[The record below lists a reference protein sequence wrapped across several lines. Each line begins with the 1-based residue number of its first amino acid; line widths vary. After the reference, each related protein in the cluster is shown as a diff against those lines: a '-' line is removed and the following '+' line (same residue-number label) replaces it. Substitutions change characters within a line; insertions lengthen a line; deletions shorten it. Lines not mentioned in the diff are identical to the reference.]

1 MNIYSESPIVL
12 GSPSFLYNNSMN
24 QIDFRLATPDD
35 AEALLAIYKPY
46 VEKTAITFEYD
57 VRDFLKEND
66 NFCLIIYVFN
76 KLDSLIFLKN
86 SEETHE
92 ILVSSLYMNEYST
105 FKECVNFLIN
115 KFSNY
120 KIIIDSTFKDKNF
133 INVVKKNGGVLK
145 NNRYIIQL

>member
-1 MNIYSESPIVL
+1 MAKVQVKYLTKPTNEI
-12 GSPSFLYNNSMN
+12 
-24 QIDFRLATPDD
+24 IDHINKFN
-35 AEALLAIYKPY
+35 
-46 VEKTAITFEYD
+46 KTINEDD

-105 FKECVNFLIN
+105 FKECINFLIN

-145 NNRYIIQL
+145 NNRYIIRKK

>member
-1 MNIYSESPIVL
+1 MAKVQVKYLTKPTNEI
-12 GSPSFLYNNSMN
+12 
-24 QIDFRLATPDD
+24 IDHINKFN
-35 AEALLAIYKPY
+35 
-46 VEKTAITFEYD
+46 KTINEDD

-120 KIIIDSTFKDKNF
+120 KVVIDSTFKDKNF

>member
-1 MNIYSESPIVL
+1 MAKVQVKYLTKPTNEIIDHINKFNKTISE
-12 GSPSFLYNNSMN
+12 
-24 QIDFRLATPDD
+24 D
-35 AEALLAIYKPY
+35 
-46 VEKTAITFEYD
+46 D

-120 KIIIDSTFKDKNF
+120 KIVIDSTFKDKNF

>member
-1 MNIYSESPIVL
+1 MAKVQVKYLTKPTNEI
-12 GSPSFLYNNSMN
+12 
-24 QIDFRLATPDD
+24 IDHINKFN
-35 AEALLAIYKPY
+35 
-46 VEKTAITFEYD
+46 KTINEDD

-120 KIIIDSTFKDKNF
+120 KIVIDSTFKDKNF

-145 NNRYIIQL
+145 NNRYIIQNIQ

>member
-1 MNIYSESPIVL
+1 MAKVQVKYLTKPTNEI
-12 GSPSFLYNNSMN
+12 
-24 QIDFRLATPDD
+24 IDHINKFN
-35 AEALLAIYKPY
+35 
-46 VEKTAITFEYD
+46 KTINEDD

-92 ILVSSLYMNEYST
+92 IFVSSLYMNEYST

-120 KIIIDSTFKDKNF
+120 KIVIDSTFKDKNF

>member
-1 MNIYSESPIVL
+1 MAKVQVKYLTKPTNEI
-12 GSPSFLYNNSMN
+12 
-24 QIDFRLATPDD
+24 IDHINKFN
-35 AEALLAIYKPY
+35 
-46 VEKTAITFEYD
+46 KTINEDD

-120 KIIIDSTFKDKNF
+120 KIVIDSFKDKNF

>member
-1 MNIYSESPIVL
+1 MAKVQVKYLTKPTNEI
-12 GSPSFLYNNSMN
+12 
-24 QIDFRLATPDD
+24 IDHINKFN
-35 AEALLAIYKPY
+35 
-46 VEKTAITFEYD
+46 KTINEDD

-115 KFSNY
+115 KFS
-120 KIIIDSTFKDKNF
+120 
-133 INVVKKNGGVLK
+133 
-145 NNRYIIQL
+145 

>member
-1 MNIYSESPIVL
+1 MAKVQVKYLTKPTNEI
-12 GSPSFLYNNSMN
+12 
-24 QIDFRLATPDD
+24 IDHINKFN
-35 AEALLAIYKPY
+35 
-46 VEKTAITFEYD
+46 KTINEDD

-115 KFSNY
+115 KFSIY

>member
-1 MNIYSESPIVL
+1 MAKVQVKYLTKPTNEI
-12 GSPSFLYNNSMN
+12 
-24 QIDFRLATPDD
+24 IDHINKFN
-35 AEALLAIYKPY
+35 
-46 VEKTAITFEYD
+46 KTINEDD

-92 ILVSSLYMNEYST
+92 ILVYSLYMNEYST

>member
-1 MNIYSESPIVL
+1 MAKVQVKYLTKPTNEI
-12 GSPSFLYNNSMN
+12 
-24 QIDFRLATPDD
+24 IDHINKFN
-35 AEALLAIYKPY
+35 
-46 VEKTAITFEYD
+46 KTINEDD
-57 VRDFLKEND
+57 VRDFLNEND

>member
-1 MNIYSESPIVL
+1 MAKVQVKYLTKPTNEI
-12 GSPSFLYNNSMN
+12 
-24 QIDFRLATPDD
+24 IDHINKFN
-35 AEALLAIYKPY
+35 
-46 VEKTAITFEYD
+46 KTINEDD

-76 KLDSLIFLKN
+76 
-86 SEETHE
+86 E

-120 KIIIDSTFKDKNF
+120 KIVIDSTFKDKNF

-145 NNRYIIQL
+145 NNRYIIQI

>member
-1 MNIYSESPIVL
+1 MAKVQVKYLTKPTNEI
-12 GSPSFLYNNSMN
+12 
-24 QIDFRLATPDD
+24 IDHINKFN
-35 AEALLAIYKPY
+35 
-46 VEKTAITFEYD
+46 KTINEDD

-86 SEETHE
+86 NEETHE
-92 ILVSSLYMNEYST
+92 ILVSSLYMNEYTT

-120 KIIIDSTFKDKNF
+120 KIVIDSTFKDKNF
-133 INVVKKNGGVLK
+133 INVVKKIGGVLK

>member
-1 MNIYSESPIVL
+1 MAKVQVKYLTKPTNEI
-12 GSPSFLYNNSMN
+12 
-24 QIDFRLATPDD
+24 IDHINKFN
-35 AEALLAIYKPY
+35 
-46 VEKTAITFEYD
+46 KTINEDD

-92 ILVSSLYMNEYST
+92 ILVASLYMNEYST

-120 KIIIDSTFKDKNF
+120 KIVIDSTFKDKNF

>member
-1 MNIYSESPIVL
+1 MAKVQVKYLTKPTNEI
-12 GSPSFLYNNSMN
+12 
-24 QIDFRLATPDD
+24 IDHINKFN
-35 AEALLAIYKPY
+35 
-46 VEKTAITFEYD
+46 KTINEDD
-57 VRDFLKEND
+57 VRDFLNEND

-86 SEETHE
+86 NEETHE

-120 KIIIDSTFKDKNF
+120 KIVIDSTFKDKNF

>member
-1 MNIYSESPIVL
+1 MAKVQVKYLTKPTNEI
-12 GSPSFLYNNSMN
+12 
-24 QIDFRLATPDD
+24 IDHINKFN
-35 AEALLAIYKPY
+35 
-46 VEKTAITFEYD
+46 KTINEDD

-120 KIIIDSTFKDKNF
+120 KIVIDSTFKDKNF

-145 NNRYIIQL
+145 DNRYIIQL

>member
-1 MNIYSESPIVL
+1 MAKVQVKYLTKPTNEI
-12 GSPSFLYNNSMN
+12 
-24 QIDFRLATPDD
+24 IDHINKFN
-35 AEALLAIYKPY
+35 
-46 VEKTAITFEYD
+46 KTINEDD

-105 FKECVNFLIN
+105 FKECINFLIN

>member
-1 MNIYSESPIVL
+1 MAKVQVKYLTKPTNEI
-12 GSPSFLYNNSMN
+12 
-24 QIDFRLATPDD
+24 IDHINKFN
-35 AEALLAIYKPY
+35 
-46 VEKTAITFEYD
+46 KTINEDD

-92 ILVSSLYMNEYST
+92 ILVSSLYMNEYTT

-120 KIIIDSTFKDKNF
+120 KIVIDSTFKDKNF

>member
-1 MNIYSESPIVL
+1 MAKVQVKYLTKPTNEI
-12 GSPSFLYNNSMN
+12 
-24 QIDFRLATPDD
+24 IDHINKFN
-35 AEALLAIYKPY
+35 
-46 VEKTAITFEYD
+46 KTINEDD

-92 ILVSSLYMNEYST
+92 ILVSSLFMNEYST

-120 KIIIDSTFKDKNF
+120 KIVIDSTFKDKNF

>member
-1 MNIYSESPIVL
+1 MAKVQVKYL
-12 GSPSFLYNNSMN
+12 
-24 QIDFRLATPDD
+24 T
-35 AEALLAIYKPY
+35 KPTN
-46 VEKTAITFEYD
+46 EIINHINKFNKTINEDD

-120 KIIIDSTFKDKNF
+120 KIVIDSTFKDKNF

>member
-1 MNIYSESPIVL
+1 MAKVQVKYLTKPTNEI
-12 GSPSFLYNNSMN
+12 
-24 QIDFRLATPDD
+24 IDHINKFN
-35 AEALLAIYKPY
+35 
-46 VEKTAITFEYD
+46 KTINEDD

-92 ILVSSLYMNEYST
+92 ILVSSLYMNEYSA

>member
-1 MNIYSESPIVL
+1 MAKVQVKYLTKPTNEI
-12 GSPSFLYNNSMN
+12 
-24 QIDFRLATPDD
+24 IDHINKFN
-35 AEALLAIYKPY
+35 
-46 VEKTAITFEYD
+46 KTINEDD

-86 SEETHE
+86 SEEKHE

>member
-1 MNIYSESPIVL
+1 MAKVQVKYLTKPTNEI
-12 GSPSFLYNNSMN
+12 
-24 QIDFRLATPDD
+24 IDHINKFS
-35 AEALLAIYKPY
+35 
-46 VEKTAITFEYD
+46 KTINEDD

-120 KIIIDSTFKDKNF
+120 KIVIDSTFKDKNF

>member
-1 MNIYSESPIVL
+1 MAKVQVKYLTKPTNEI
-12 GSPSFLYNNSMN
+12 
-24 QIDFRLATPDD
+24 IDHINKFNKTINEDD
-35 AEALLAIYKPY
+35 L
-46 VEKTAITFEYD
+46 
-57 VRDFLKEND
+57 RDFLKEND

-120 KIIIDSTFKDKNF
+120 KIVIDSTFKDKNF

>member
-1 MNIYSESPIVL
+1 MAKVQVKYLTKPTNEI
-12 GSPSFLYNNSMN
+12 
-24 QIDFRLATPDD
+24 IDHINKFN
-35 AEALLAIYKPY
+35 
-46 VEKTAITFEYD
+46 KTINEDD
-57 VRDFLKEND
+57 VRNFLKEND

-120 KIIIDSTFKDKNF
+120 KVVIDSTFKDKNF

>member
-1 MNIYSESPIVL
+1 MAKVQVKYLTKPTNEI
-12 GSPSFLYNNSMN
+12 
-24 QIDFRLATPDD
+24 IDHINKFN
-35 AEALLAIYKPY
+35 
-46 VEKTAITFEYD
+46 KTINED
-57 VRDFLKEND
+57 VVRDFLKEND

-120 KIIIDSTFKDKNF
+120 KIVIDSTFKDKNF

>member
-1 MNIYSESPIVL
+1 MAKVQVKYLTKPTNEI
-12 GSPSFLYNNSMN
+12 
-24 QIDFRLATPDD
+24 IDHINKFN
-35 AEALLAIYKPY
+35 
-46 VEKTAITFEYD
+46 KTINEDD

-92 ILVSSLYMNEYST
+92 ILVSSLYTNEYST

-120 KIIIDSTFKDKNF
+120 KIVIDSTFKDKNF

>member
-1 MNIYSESPIVL
+1 MAKVQVKYLTKPTNEI
-12 GSPSFLYNNSMN
+12 
-24 QIDFRLATPDD
+24 IDHINKFN
-35 AEALLAIYKPY
+35 
-46 VEKTAITFEYD
+46 KTINEDD
-57 VRDFLKEND
+57 VRNFLKEND

-92 ILVSSLYMNEYST
+92 ILVSSLFMNEYST

-120 KIIIDSTFKDKNF
+120 KIVIDSTFKDKNF

>member
-1 MNIYSESPIVL
+1 MAKVQVKYLTKPTNEI
-12 GSPSFLYNNSMN
+12 
-24 QIDFRLATPDD
+24 IDHINKFN
-35 AEALLAIYKPY
+35 
-46 VEKTAITFEYD
+46 KTINEDD
-57 VRDFLKEND
+57 VRAFLKEND

-120 KIIIDSTFKDKNF
+120 KVVMDSTFKDKNF

>member
-1 MNIYSESPIVL
+1 MAKVQVKYLTKPTNEI
-12 GSPSFLYNNSMN
+12 
-24 QIDFRLATPDD
+24 IDHINKFN
-35 AEALLAIYKPY
+35 
-46 VEKTAITFEYD
+46 KTINEDD

-120 KIIIDSTFKDKNF
+120 KIVIDSTFNDKNF

>member
-1 MNIYSESPIVL
+1 MAKVQVKYLTKPTNEI
-12 GSPSFLYNNSMN
+12 
-24 QIDFRLATPDD
+24 IDHINKFN
-35 AEALLAIYKPY
+35 
-46 VEKTAITFEYD
+46 KTINEDD

-92 ILVSSLYMNEYST
+92 ILVSSLFMNEYST

-115 KFSNY
+115 KFSSY
-120 KIIIDSTFKDKNF
+120 KIVIDSTFKDKNF

>member
-1 MNIYSESPIVL
+1 MAKVQVKYLTKPTNEI
-12 GSPSFLYNNSMN
+12 
-24 QIDFRLATPDD
+24 IDHINKFN
-35 AEALLAIYKPY
+35 
-46 VEKTAITFEYD
+46 KTINVDD

-120 KIIIDSTFKDKNF
+120 KIVIDSTFKDKNF

>member
-1 MNIYSESPIVL
+1 MAKVQVKYLTKPTNEI
-12 GSPSFLYNNSMN
+12 
-24 QIDFRLATPDD
+24 IDHINKFN
-35 AEALLAIYKPY
+35 
-46 VEKTAITFEYD
+46 KTINEDD

-86 SEETHE
+86 NEETHE

-120 KIIIDSTFKDKNF
+120 KIVIDSTFKDKNF

>member
-1 MNIYSESPIVL
+1 MAKVQVKYLTKPTNEI
-12 GSPSFLYNNSMN
+12 
-24 QIDFRLATPDD
+24 IDHINKFN
-35 AEALLAIYKPY
+35 
-46 VEKTAITFEYD
+46 KTINEDD

-86 SEETHE
+86 NEETHE
-92 ILVSSLYMNEYST
+92 ILVSSLYMNEYTT

-120 KIIIDSTFKDKNF
+120 KIVIDSTFKDKNF

>member
-1 MNIYSESPIVL
+1 MAKVQVKYLTKPTNEI
-12 GSPSFLYNNSMN
+12 
-24 QIDFRLATPDD
+24 IDHINKFN
-35 AEALLAIYKPY
+35 
-46 VEKTAITFEYD
+46 KTINEND

-115 KFSNY
+115 KFSSY
-120 KIIIDSTFKDKNF
+120 KIVIDSTFKDKNF

>member
-1 MNIYSESPIVL
+1 MSKVQVKYLTKPTNEI
-12 GSPSFLYNNSMN
+12 
-24 QIDFRLATPDD
+24 IDHINKFN
-35 AEALLAIYKPY
+35 
-46 VEKTAITFEYD
+46 KTINEDD

-120 KIIIDSTFKDKNF
+120 KIVIDSTFKDKNF

>member
-1 MNIYSESPIVL
+1 MAKVQVKYLTKPTNEI
-12 GSPSFLYNNSMN
+12 
-24 QIDFRLATPDD
+24 IDHIRKFN
-35 AEALLAIYKPY
+35 
-46 VEKTAITFEYD
+46 KTINEDD

-120 KIIIDSTFKDKNF
+120 KIVIDSTFKDKNF

>member
-1 MNIYSESPIVL
+1 MAKVQVKYLTKPTNEI
-12 GSPSFLYNNSMN
+12 
-24 QIDFRLATPDD
+24 IDHINKFN
-35 AEALLAIYKPY
+35 
-46 VEKTAITFEYD
+46 KTINEDD

-86 SEETHE
+86 NEETHE
-92 ILVSSLYMNEYST
+92 IFVSSLYMNEYST

-120 KIIIDSTFKDKNF
+120 KIVIDSTFKDKNF

-145 NNRYIIQL
+145 DNRYIIQL

>member
-1 MNIYSESPIVL
+1 MAKVQVKYLTKPTNEI
-12 GSPSFLYNNSMN
+12 
-24 QIDFRLATPDD
+24 IDHINKFN
-35 AEALLAIYKPY
+35 
-46 VEKTAITFEYD
+46 KTINEDD
-57 VRDFLKEND
+57 VRAFLKEND

-120 KIIIDSTFKDKNF
+120 KIVIDSTFKDKNF

-145 NNRYIIQL
+145 NNRYIIQLYLWMLLN

>member
-1 MNIYSESPIVL
+1 MAKVQVKYLTKPTNEI
-12 GSPSFLYNNSMN
+12 
-24 QIDFRLATPDD
+24 IDYINKFN
-35 AEALLAIYKPY
+35 
-46 VEKTAITFEYD
+46 KTINEDD

-120 KIIIDSTFKDKNF
+120 KIVIDSTFKDKNF

>member
-1 MNIYSESPIVL
+1 MAKVQVKYLTKPTNEI
-12 GSPSFLYNNSMN
+12 
-24 QIDFRLATPDD
+24 IDHINKFNKTINDD
-35 AEALLAIYKPY
+35 
-46 VEKTAITFEYD
+46 D

-120 KIIIDSTFKDKNF
+120 KIVIDSTFKDKNF